1 MDDFFSA
8 YDSKIQTDV
17 GVLDFS
23 RAFDTVPHQRLFGKI
38 AHFGIQG
45 TTLKW
50 IEAFLTNRTMQ
61 VVVDGSS
68 SRTAP
73 VTSGVPQGTV
83 LGPLLFN
90 LYINDMPQGVGEE

>member
-1 MDDFFSA
+1 MTS
-8 YDSKIQTDV
+8 SLHRIKKIQTDV
-17 GVLDFS
+17 GMLAFS
-23 RAFDTVPHQRLFGKI
+23 RAFDTVPHQLLFGKI

-45 TTLKW
+45 TTLEW
-50 IEAFLTNRTMQ
+50 IEAFLTKRNMQ

-68 SRTAP
+68 TAS

-90 LYINDMPQGVGEE
+90 L